1 MANATFIAINSEALL
16 SKSKVYMGRAMT
28 SKGDG
33 ELDEYQ
39 LWASLA
45 LELLGKA
52 ALASRHP
59 SLIVD
64 PTHWPSLFV
73 AAGLNVTTDVKTI
86 TAKTLFERLTHLAP
100 RFDKSVQDFC
110 MRISERR
117 NAELHSGDLPFKT
130 MRLEAWEANYWH
142 AADIVL
148 RFLNSSLEEW
158 LGAADAAAPR
168 QILAEAAA
176 ALDASVKEQVKAAAT
191 NAIAIR
197 KAEREALIRQAEA
210 LDPDDAL
217 PLFQKL
223 HDHIWRES
231 CPACRNSAFMA
242 GEQSGETISHETEE
256 YAMWEIVD
264 REFVGEAFVCLVCG
278 LTLSSSD
285 ELIAAE
291 LDYIHEDTVEREMEY
306 EPDYGND

>member
-1 MANATFIAINSEALL
+1 MADATFIAINSEALL
-16 SKSKVYMGRAMT
+16 AKSKVYMSRAMA
-28 SKGDG
+28 SKGDD

-52 ALASRHP
+52 ALASKHP

-64 PTHWPSLFV
+64 PTHWPSMFV
-73 AAGLNVTTDVKTI
+73 AAGIKITTDVKTI

-110 MRISERR
+110 MRIAERR

-130 MRLEAWEANYWH
+130 MRLDAWEAKYWH

-148 RFLNSSLEEW
+148 RFLGSSLEEW

-168 QILAEAAA
+168 QILDEAFA
-176 ALDASVKEQVKAAAT
+176 ALESSVKEQVKAATA
-191 NAIAIR
+191 NA
-197 KAEREALIRQAEA
+197 KAMKKGERDPRIGQAEA
-210 LDPDDAL
+210 LDPEDAG
-217 PLFQKL
+217 PLFDQA
-223 HDHIWRES
+223 HDHIWRET
-231 CPACRNSAFMA
+231 CPACANPAFMA
-242 GEQSGETISHETEE
+242 GEQSGETISHESEE

-264 REFVGEAFVCLVCG
+264 REFVGEAFVCLVCK
-278 LTLSSSD
+278 LSLSSSD
-285 ELIAAE
+285 ELTAAD
-291 LDYIHEDTVEREMEY
+291 LNYIHNDTVEREMEY
-306 EPDYGND
+306 EPEYGND